1 LSAHP
6 FAAGGPGPDPQAT
19 RTSAGSGALAVGGVV
34 AGRYRILALAGVG
47 GMGMVYRAHD
57 EQLDVDVALKVL
69 RPEVASDPGFRERF
83 RRELLLARQ
92 VSHRNAV
99 RIHDLGAEGELLFLT
114 MDFVPGQ
121 SLRAVLEQVGA
132 LAPRQAVAIARQ
144 LAAAL
149 AAAHAEGVVHRDL
162 KPANILVDD
171 TGRAFITDFGVA
183 RSLAVAGPTQTG
195 GIVGTPD
202 YLSPEQARGEA
213 VDGRSDIYALGLLLF
228 EMLSGRLPFG
238 GDSYAERLAQRIG
251 GRARDLRDVGV
262 AAPARVRAVVRRCL
276 ERNPARR
283 YQSAEQLLAAL
294 DALPARALP
303 ETAAGA
309 GRQGTGERG
318 GVADGSGSGSP
329 GGAERSGGPAAD
341 GGPAAALGQE
351 GASALH
357 GGEVGGFHGSAL
369 PGAGAAGGPHGSAL
383 PGASGAEGP
392 DGGVPL
398 RTSGSGGARSGAP
411 PSVSGAAGAAATA
424 PRWASS
430 TPSRWTHGTY
440 SPRWASWMRWPYWPR
455 WAVRGGAAAALLL
468 VVVVVVA
475 LLPAR
480 GRGRLLG
487 WMGLGG
493 ASSGGNREVSG
504 AAPDRAGQVPPG
516 APAGARGA
524 GIGSPSH
531 VVAVLPFAE
540 QTGRADFAWSSAGV
554 AEMLTAAL
562 AESPRLRVV
571 DSLRLLRAVDDLKL
585 PHGGLPESE
594 LRQVAELVEA
604 DRLVTGRVRAVAG
617 GLRLDLDLVA
627 ADRPGAAAR
636 PLHAEA
642 RDPSQ
647 IFRLVGELGEQL
659 RRELEAGEAAA
670 PSAGLTASSAA
681 MASYSEG
688 LGRLAR
694 ADSLGALPAL
704 ERAVAADPA
713 FTAAW
718 VRLAG
723 CYQALGYAEKAQA
736 AAARA
741 AATPGAAAGRLGYES
756 RAQRELSQGN
766 PEAAEAVLR
775 QLVGRYPNDLEARL
789 ELAEACGRQ
798 GKLDAAVAA
807 SRDVVRAD
815 PNHPRAW
822 YLLGRYL
829 IQQGKARQAI
839 DEALVHAM
847 VVQNRLGSEQGRA
860 DVLNALGVG
869 YQELGDLD
877 RAAESY
883 QQSAAIRRRIDD
895 RRGYAT
901 SLKNLATLALVR
913 GAGGEAERDLAQ
925 ALAILQAIGDRAG
938 VAELENAYG
947 GLEEERGRYDR
958 ALDSYRRALELRR
971 DLGDKLALAESLT
984 NVGYTYHLL
993 GRYDDALVY
1002 WQQALDLDRS
1012 TGDLSGVVTTTQSI
1026 GQLQLAQGKWTAA
1039 LKSFLD
1045 TLGESR
1051 KLGFKAG
1058 AAVSTGNL
1066 GRVAQYQG
1074 RYQAALASYH
1084 EALGLV
1090 RELGDPRGETEFTLF
1105 EAEALQ
1111 EIGMGAAAGERL
1123 ARAAKWLQG
1132 EKGEGEK
1139 GEGEKKGQAGQKVP
1153 ETGKSSGEKRNG
1165 GPATEAGQKA
1175 GEKAGSR
1182 KDTGKQ
1188 AASGQAGKQ
1197 VLNGQAGEQVPS
1209 GQAGEQAA
1217 SGQAGKRVPSGQ
1229 AGENLTNGQTGQQMA
1244 SSRSGENRVGGQKGG
1259 AGGDHGEGKEGE
1271 SAERGAAGGKGEQ
1284 GQNADQLAELES
1296 LRAQALLRAG
1306 DAAAALAAFRLAE
1319 ARAVASHGVVARLKA
1334 RLGRALAAAALGRSG
1349 APAEL
1354 RAAAAEAERLGHAP
1368 LVLWAAE
1375 GMAGASL
1382 AAHDAA
1388 GAEEAARRGLRWAER
1403 CGPYARAFSLH
1414 LLLARA
1420 LEQRG
1425 SAAARAEAARERQ
1438 SARQE
1443 LQRIESNLTAEQ
1455 RRSFEQLPEVR
1466 ELGRHG

>member
-1 LSAHP
+1 
-6 FAAGGPGPDPQAT
+6 
-19 RTSAGSGALAVGGVV
+19 
-34 AGRYRILALAGVG
+34 
-47 GMGMVYRAHD
+47 M
-57 EQLDVDVALKVL
+57 
-69 RPEVASDPGFRERF
+69 
-83 RRELLLARQ
+83 
-92 VSHRNAV
+92 
-99 RIHDLGAEGELLFLT
+99 
-114 MDFVPGQ
+114 
-121 SLRAVLEQVGA
+121 
-132 LAPRQAVAIARQ
+132 
-144 LAAAL
+144 
-149 AAAHAEGVVHRDL
+149 
-162 KPANILVDD
+162 
-171 TGRAFITDFGVA
+171 
-183 RSLAVAGPTQTG
+183 
-195 GIVGTPD
+195 
-202 YLSPEQARGEA
+202 
-213 VDGRSDIYALGLLLF
+213 
-228 EMLSGRLPFG
+228 
-238 GDSYAERLAQRIG
+238 
-251 GRARDLRDVGV
+251 
-262 AAPARVRAVVRRCL
+262 RC
-276 ERNPARR
+276 
-283 YQSAEQLLAAL
+283 
-294 DALPARALP
+294 
-303 ETAAGA
+303 
-309 GRQGTGERG
+309 
-318 GVADGSGSGSP
+318 
-329 GGAERSGGPAAD
+329 
-341 GGPAAALGQE
+341 
-351 GASALH
+351 
-357 GGEVGGFHGSAL
+357 
-369 PGAGAAGGPHGSAL
+369 
-383 PGASGAEGP
+383 
-392 DGGVPL
+392 
-398 RTSGSGGARSGAP
+398 
-411 PSVSGAAGAAATA
+411 
-424 PRWASS
+424 
-430 TPSRWTHGTY
+430 
-440 SPRWASWMRWPYWPR
+440 WPYWPR
-455 WAVRGGAAAALLL
+455 WAVGGAVAAAAALLL
-468 VVVVVVA
+468 MVLVA

-487 WMGLGG
+487 WVGLGG
-493 ASSGGNREVSG
+493 AGSAGNRAVTG
-504 AAPDRAGQVPPG
+504 AAPDRAGQAAPG
-516 APAGARGA
+516 AAGARGA

-540 QTGRADFAWSSAGV
+540 QTGRADLAWSSAGV

-670 PSAGLTASSAA
+670 PPAGLTASSAA
-681 MASYSEG
+681 MASYSAG

-741 AATPGAAAGRLGYES
+741 AATPGAAAGRMGYES

-1012 TGDLSGVVTTTQSI
+1012 TGDRSGVVTTTQSI

-1139 GEGEKKGQAGQKVP
+1139 GEGEKKGQ
-1153 ETGKSSGEKRNG
+1153 
-1165 GPATEAGQKA
+1165 
-1175 GEKAGSR
+1175 
-1182 KDTGKQ
+1182 
-1188 AASGQAGKQ
+1188 
-1197 VLNGQAGEQVPS
+1197 
-1209 GQAGEQAA
+1209 
-1217 SGQAGKRVPSGQ
+1217 
-1229 AGENLTNGQTGQQMA
+1229 
-1244 SSRSGENRVGGQKGG
+1244 
-1259 AGGDHGEGKEGE
+1259 
-1271 SAERGAAGGKGEQ
+1271 GEQ

-1296 LRAQALLRAG
+1296 LRAQTLLRAG

-1349 APAEL
+1349 ALAEV

-1368 LVLWAAE
+1368 LVLRATE
-1375 GMAGASL
+1375 GMAGAAL